1 MALEA
6 KKDRR
11 VTDEKNRVL
20 NEVVQEDMKR
30 LNVDIPVSLHTRL
43 KMRAVRE
50 GTTIRELAKQMLLTY
65 LESMKD

>member
-6 KKDRR
+6 KKNRR
-11 VTDEKNRVL
+11 TSDEKNRVL

-30 LNVDIPVSLHTRL
+30 LNVDIPASLHTRL
-43 KMRAVRE
+43 KMRAARE

-65 LESMKD
+65 LEFMKD

>member
-6 KKDRR
+6 KKNRR
-11 VTDEKNRVL
+11 TSDEKNRVL
-20 NEVVQEDMKR
+20 NEVQKEDMKR
-30 LNVDIPVSLHTRL
+30 LNVDIPTSLHTRL

>member
-6 KKDRR
+6 KKNRR
-11 VTDEKNRVL
+11 TSDEKNRVL
-20 NEVVQEDMKR
+20 NEVVTEDMKR